1 MDVGKAV
8 QKGGGKPRR
17 VGNERVHGHPASDRT
32 LDSRGAPVTGKVVRK
47 GHLFSVLTPGYQVR
61 GHKTQVWPPGGR
73 CLALWTMGEWR
84 EDTGTVAG
92 A

>member
-47 GHLFSVLTPGYQVR
+47 GHLFSVLTPGYQSAGTDSGVAPWR
-61 GHKTQVWPPGGR
+61 PLPGTLDHG
-73 CLALWTMGEWR
+73 
-84 EDTGTVAG
+84 G
-92 A
+92 AA